1 MANRRL
7 LDRRIICG
15 AAMERLP
22 ILARMLYWYLIFDAD
37 DDGFVGNPQRVIR
50 MAGASD
56 EHYEMLLEAGFILDF
71 PSGVCVIS
79 HWFCHNV
86 KTREGYMPTVFTAEL
101 SQLRITDRGEYEIR

>member
-1 MANRRL
+1 
-7 LDRRIICG
+7 
-15 AAMERLP
+15 MERLP

-71 PSGVCVIS
+71 PSGVCVIV

-101 SQLRITDRGEYEIR
+101 SQLRITNRGEYEIR